1 MSTGGLSELRSKFR
15 FPSCLEG
22 CIAVF
27 CDPRSWFPEGR
38 LNDLV
43 QRLRD
48 EGDIRFTF
56 GCHPHFADHMLGQVY
71 KQYLYFAKNI
81 EPSCHET
88 DSLGNLV
95 STILK
100 PAGLFWET
108 QSGLAG
114 YSVIGDTKLLDE

>member
-56 GCHPHFADHMLGQVY
+56 GCHPHFADHMLNQVSQGIY
-71 KQYLYFAKNI
+71 ILFGA
-81 EPSCHET
+81 
-88 DSLGNLV
+88 DSLTVNL
-95 STILK
+95 
-100 PAGLFWET
+100 
-108 QSGLAG
+108 
-114 YSVIGDTKLLDE
+114 

>member
-1 MSTGGLSELRSKFR
+1 
-15 FPSCLEG
+15 
-22 CIAVF
+22 
-27 CDPRSWFPEGR
+27 
-38 LNDLV
+38 
-43 QRLRD
+43 
-48 EGDIRFTF
+48 
-56 GCHPHFADHMLGQVY
+56 MLGQVY

-108 QSGLAG
+108 QSSLAG